1 MGRRRGKNLVG
12 GWEDKH
18 GAVRRKVHGL
28 CGEAEAGLTTKE
40 GCLWDRSGGQGSLW
54 SLPVS
59 IFERK

>member
-28 CGEAEAGLTTKE
+28 CGKAEAGLTTKE
-40 GCLWDRSGGQGSLW
+40 GCLWDRS
-54 SLPVS
+54 
-59 IFERK
+59 